1 MMWRL
6 GSCLWLACV
15 LTVGFVSPK
24 GAELRGIA
32 SEERLPP
39 PLVSEE
45 PLIELRTPGRLVQQL
60 LGEVLKGAPSVIHRL
75 DPIALSPGNGLISVS
90 GAIEVPADLMQF
102 MDPEDRRPTQA
113 TLVDFRFAFVPRIE
127 MREREHSI
135 VLEFKTLQINDQD
148 FIQTFPILSKLVTSF
163 LSDSRLLRF
172 VQDKELAANEALQ
185 AQANVSLR
193 VSDYLRKKHIQFHE
207 GTRSISLKLAID
219 QIVNLDSVK
228 ALENYGEFFADLRLW
243 YFAPMRL
250 KGTRETVF
258 YVVVGAG
265 APSESWQAH
274 MRSRLESDA
283 QFLLDA
289 RKTEI
294 AELTDAARN
303 RARLEDSLQRY
314 LAQFGLTGLSVRET
328 RALDELRASW
338 NEAIESRLT
347 LSDSLFVADPTGEHA
362 RVLKKLEGGVVATL
376 ERLKRK
382 REIEAEARSGGG
394 VLAQNQQW
402 PFIENRVS
410 QKTLHSVVRFFRDFE
425 FKEDALFRDITI
437 EIKPEMPGLLLK
449 GLVKLNLGTF
459 GFMNEGLMD
468 AGIKLDAAFNDR
480 VPFEAKIELLQE
492 PSGWL
497 RLTFQE
503 VTLLSGPQKIVLNP
517 SQRNGKFILDLAQK
531 LVMRTLVGW
540 IVERDVG
547 EPTEAAVQREKE
559 VKSRVEA
566 FLKALPRQY
575 REVVESFNIPGM
587 GSVGPV
593 AGDDA
598 PLASVKNIQDLL
610 VRLMEVDFLKNP
622 LIEIGKQEVA
632 KKLDIL
638 LTDYIKYDGTSLRL
652 SINPNLFLTGLTPPE
667 SPMYVWNIE
676 PVWVKALER
685 GYIDFAVGYGPRSQ
699 GYHEHLFRRPERAD
713 SVHAGY
719 ERNFTQNAV
728 DYGVSVSL
736 PDFSKTLNYLLS
748 SIKMDMDRDI
758 RAKMSADKEQTHY
771 KFNDIR
777 VSAFRPGQ
785 IELSITASTIK
796 KAKYSL
802 LNPARFLDGEK
813 WYEVEE
819 AIGIKAYANLSVHRL
834 DRFASQVEVRDTNV
848 FFGSQVLRVDLVR
861 ASIETDKYK
870 LFQKILTLMGFNV
883 RDVNFERSSLENKVK
898 MLILKTIA
906 PYFDNPKDEGNT
918 KIGSFALNRFARL
931 YVTKQDILVQLNP
944 RFASAAFDVT
954 VLPKQAH
961 GGSSFGLS
969 IDPGRDRMSVDFS
982 TAGGIA
988 ATDKKEILDI
998 VKNAGAI
1005 IKPYLE
1011 ITDVAKMRQKLDS
1024 GEIKE
1029 KISISGNRAAPSLMG
1044 RLGRLVQ
1051 YYPEI
1056 TQVRSDEDAAARE
1069 LTEGQRLLS
1078 ECGLELAY
1086 FVGGLYGIHAELAQL
1101 RDRIASRGWAAEL
1114 AQSTG
1119 YQYLLQTIDQ
1129 LEKRRIQPY
1138 AAIYRAKFLRKNQQI
1153 VRRGLTD
1160 WNQAFYADAAFSAN
1174 IMDIVFRRF
1183 PQ

>member
-1 MMWRL
+1 MMWRV
-6 GSCLWLACV
+6 GSCLWLALV
-15 LTVGFVSPK
+15 LTVGFVAPR
-24 GAELRGIA
+24 GGELRGIA

-60 LGEVLKGAPSVIHRL
+60 LGEVLKGAPSVIRKI
-75 DPIALSPGNGLISVS
+75 DPIGLSPSNGLISVS
-90 GAIEVPADLMQF
+90 GTVEVPADIMQI
-102 MDPEDRRPTQA
+102 MDPEDRRPTEA

-127 MREREHSI
+127 MREREHSL
-135 VLEFKTLQINDQD
+135 VLEFKTLQVNDQD
-148 FIQTFPILSKLVTSF
+148 FIHTFPILSKLVTSF
-163 LSDSRLLRF
+163 LSDARLLRF
-172 VQDKELAANEALQ
+172 VQDKELAANESLK
-185 AQANVSLR
+185 AQANLSLR
-193 VSDYLRKKHIQFHE
+193 VSDYLQKKHIQFHE
-207 GTRSISLKLAID
+207 STRSLSLKLALD

-228 ALENYGEFFADLRLW
+228 ALENYGEFISDLRLW

-294 AELTDAARN
+294 AELTNPTSN
-303 RARLEDSLQRY
+303 RARLEESLQRY
-314 LAQFGLTGLSVRET
+314 IAQFGLTNLTVRET
-328 RALDELRASW
+328 RALDELRATW
-338 NEAIESRLT
+338 GEAIESRLT
-347 LSDSLFVADPTGEHA
+347 VSDSVFVADPTGEHE
-362 RVLKKLEGGVVATL
+362 RVMKKLEGEAVAAL
-376 ERLKRK
+376 ERMKTK
-382 REIEAEARSGGG
+382 REFEAQARAGGG
-394 VLAQNQQW
+394 VLTQNQQW

-425 FKEDALFRDITI
+425 FRDDALFRDITI
-437 EIKPEMPGLLLK
+437 DIKPDMPGLILK

-468 AGIKLDAAFNDR
+468 AGIKVDAAFNDR
-480 VPFEAKIELLQE
+480 VPFEAKVELMQE

-503 VTLLSGPQKIVLNP
+503 VTLLSGAQKVTLKPN
-517 SQRNGKFILDLAQK
+517 QRNGKFILDLAQK

-540 IVERDVG
+540 IVEKDVG
-547 EPTEAAVQREKE
+547 EPTETAIQREKD
-559 VKSRVEA
+559 VKGRVQA

-575 REVVESFNIPGM
+575 REVIESFNIPGV
-587 GSVGPV
+587 SSGP
-593 AGDDA
+593 APST
-598 PLASVKNIQDLL
+598 PLANVKNIQDLL
-610 VRLMEVDFLKNP
+610 LRLMEVDFLKNP
-622 LIEIGKQEVA
+622 QIEIGKQEVA

-638 LTDYIKYDGTSLRL
+638 LTDYIKYDGTSLKL

-676 PVWVKALER
+676 PVWVKSLER

-699 GYHEHLFRRPERAD
+699 GYHQHLLSRPERTD
-713 SVHAGY
+713 SVNAGY

-728 DYGVSVSL
+728 DFGVSVSL

-758 RAKMSADKEQTHY
+758 RAKMAEEKEQTHY

-777 VSAFRPGQ
+777 VSAFKPGQ

-796 KAKYSL
+796 KAKYSVF
-802 LNPARFLDGEK
+802 NPARFMDGEK

-870 LFQKILTLMGFNV
+870 LFQKILALMGFNV
-883 RDVNFERSSLENKVK
+883 KDVNFERSSLENKVK

-944 RFASAAFDVT
+944 RFSSAAFDVT
-954 VLPKQAH
+954 VLPSQTH
-961 GGSSFGLS
+961 GGASYGLS

-988 ATDKKEILDI
+988 ATDKKEILEILKKANAI
-998 VKNAGAI
+998 V
-1005 IKPYLE
+1005 KPYLE
-1011 ITDVAKMRQKLDS
+1011 VTDVAKMRQMLDS

-1029 KISISGNRAAPSLMG
+1029 KISISGDRNNPSLMG

-1056 TQVRSDEDAAARE
+1056 TQVRTDEDAAARE
-1069 LTEGQRLLS
+1069 LAEGQRLLS

-1086 FVGGLYGIHAELAQL
+1086 FVGGLYGIHSELAQL
-1101 RDRIASRGWAAEL
+1101 RDQIAARGWATQL

-1119 YQYLLQTIDQ
+1119 YQYLLQTIEQ
-1129 LEKRRIQPY
+1129 LEKRRILPY
-1138 AAIYRAKFLRKNQQI
+1138 AAIYRGKFLRKNQQI
-1153 VRRGLTD
+1153 MRRGLTD

-1174 IMDIVFRRF
+1174 VMDIVFRRF